1 MFFFH
6 KLEFEFQIDIAFDHR
21 IMRFPRDFDHLGRG
35 LPVQK
40 TRWRSI
46 RLRPDSNHLRRRL
59 SRGGAT
65 LHFRK

>member
-35 LPVQK
+35 LPV
-40 TRWRSI
+40 
-46 RLRPDSNHLRRRL
+46 
-59 SRGGAT
+59 
-65 LHFRK
+65 